1 MNLIAP
7 SLLSADFLNLEA
19 DIEMV
24 NRSEADWFHCDVM
37 DGRFVP
43 EADWF
48 HCDVMDGRF
57 VPNISFGIPVVQA
70 IKKKAQKPL
79 DVHLMIVEPEKYFE
93 AFAKAGADIITFHYE
108 ACNHIHRAV
117 QQIKALGIHAGV
129 VLNPHTPVSVL
140 EDILGDL
147 DLVLLMSVNPG
158 FGGQQ
163 FIERT
168 YEKIKKLRLMIN
180 EQHATA
186 LIEVDGKLRLM
197 INEQHASALIEVDG
211 GVNTKNAKALFE
223 AGADVLVAGNAVFKS
238 ENPMETIRELKS
250 C

>member
-1 MNLIAP
+1 MQRLIAP
-7 SLLSADFLNLEA
+7 SLLSADFLHLED

-24 NRSEADWFHCDVM
+24 NRS
-37 DGRFVP
+37 

-93 AFAKAGADIITFHYE
+93 AFAKAGADIITFHFE
-108 ACNHIHRAV
+108 ASKHVHRAV

-140 EDILGDL
+140 EDILGNL

-168 YEKIKKLRLMIN
+168 YEKIKKLRLMIA
-180 EQHATA
+180 EQNAT
-186 LIEVDGKLRLM
+186 
-197 INEQHASALIEVDG
+197 ALIEVDG
-211 GVNTKNAKALFE
+211 GVNTQNAKALFD
-223 AGADVLVAGNAVFKS
+223 AGADVLVAGNAVFNS
-238 ENPMETIRELKS
+238 ENPMEVIKELKG
-250 C
+250 

>member
-1 MNLIAP
+1 MKLIAP
-7 SLLSADFLNLEA
+7 SLLSADFLHLED

-24 NRSEADWFHCDVM
+24 NRS
-37 DGRFVP
+37 

-93 AFAKAGADIITFHYE
+93 AFSKAGADIITFHYE
-108 ACNHIHRAV
+108 ASKHVHRSV

-140 EDILGDL
+140 EDILGNL

-168 YEKIKKLRLMIN
+168 YEKIRKLRLMIA
-180 EQHATA
+180 EQNAT
-186 LIEVDGKLRLM
+186 
-197 INEQHASALIEVDG
+197 ALIEVDG

-238 ENPMETIRELKS
+238 ENPMEVIRELKAYG
-250 C
+250 

>member
-1 MNLIAP
+1 MIAP
-7 SLLSADFLNLEA
+7 SLLSADFLNLGK
-19 DIEMV
+19 DIDMV
-24 NRSEADWFHCDVM
+24 NRSEADWFHCDI
-37 DGRFVP
+37 
-43 EADWF
+43 
-48 HCDVMDGRF
+48 MDGRF

-70 IKKKAQKPL
+70 ISQQAEKPL

-93 AFAKAGADIITFHYE
+93 AFVKAGADIITFHYE
-108 ACNHIHRAV
+108 ASTHIHRAV
-117 QQIKALGIHAGV
+117 QQLKSLGVKAGV

-140 EDILGDL
+140 EDILCDL

-168 YEKIKKLRLMIN
+168 YEKIRKLRSMIT
-180 EQHATA
+180 EQNAT
-186 LIEVDGKLRLM
+186 
-197 INEQHASALIEVDG
+197 ALIEVDG

-238 ENPMETIRELKS
+238 DNPMEVIRKLKG
-250 C
+250 

>member
-7 SLLSADFLNLEA
+7 SLLSANFLNLED

-24 NRSEADWFHCDVM
+24 NRS
-37 DGRFVP
+37 

-108 ACNHIHRAV
+108 ASKHIHRAV

-147 DLVLLMSVNPG
+147 DVVLLMSVNPG

-168 YEKIKKLRLMIN
+168 YEKIKKLRLMI
-180 EQHATA
+180 E
-186 LIEVDGKLRLM
+186 
-197 INEQHASALIEVDG
+197 EQHASALIEVDG

-238 ENPMETIRELKS
+238 DNPIETIKLIKNS
-250 C
+250 

>member
-1 MNLIAP
+1 MKMLAP
-7 SLLSADFLNLEA
+7 SLLSADFLNLGR

-24 NRSEADWFHCDVM
+24 NRS
-37 DGRFVP
+37 

-57 VPNISFGIPVVQA
+57 VPNISFGIPVVKA
-70 IKKKAQKPL
+70 ISQMAEKPL

-93 AFAKAGADIITFHYE
+93 AFVKAGADIITFHYE
-108 ACNHIHRAV
+108 ASTHIHRAV
-117 QQIKALGIHAGV
+117 QQLKALGVKAGV

-140 EDILGDL
+140 EDIIGDL

-168 YEKIKKLRLMIN
+168 FEKIRRLKAMI
-180 EQHATA
+180 EDQGLST
-186 LIEVDGKLRLM
+186 
-197 INEQHASALIEVDG
+197 LIEVDG
-211 GVNTKNAKALFE
+211 GVNTQNAKALYE
-223 AGADVLVAGNAVFKS
+223 AGADILVAGNAVFKS
-238 ENPMETIRELKS
+238 DVPENTIHLLKE
-250 C
+250 